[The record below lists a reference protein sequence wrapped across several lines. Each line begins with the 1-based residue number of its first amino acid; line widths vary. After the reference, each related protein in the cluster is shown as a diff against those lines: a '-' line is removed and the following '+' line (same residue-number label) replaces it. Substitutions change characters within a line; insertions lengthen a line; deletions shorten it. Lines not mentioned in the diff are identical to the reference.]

1 MLTNLGVLAGA
12 GATHLH
18 GGSTYVRAF
27 ERPSGPPGGARVPG
41 SSTRPRGCRRRRRRT
56 TRLRRGG
63 AQALGSS
70 LRRRRRP
77 PARARAERGSARTT
91 VTRLRTARSRVGVR
105 RAGTG
110 LLSHRSSFPGRDA
123 GQSPSPAMTPVNL
136 LYLLPTPCHRPAS
149 SSPVLAV
156 LLPTPRR
163 RPTSS
168 ACTRRRAAG
177 QPRPPAPHSAPP
189 VSFSQ
194 RHASGRAPPPRALL
208 SSSTRV

>member
-1 MLTNLGVLAGA
+1 M
-12 GATHLH
+12 
-18 GGSTYVRAF
+18 
-27 ERPSGPPGGARVPG
+27 
-41 SSTRPRGCRRRRRRT
+41 PRGCRRRRRRT

-77 PARARAERGSARTT
+77 PPRARAERGSARTT

-168 ACTRRRAAG
+168 ACSPLCAASLLL
-177 QPRPPAPHSAPP
+177 PTPCLR
-189 VSFSQ
+189 
-194 RHASGRAPPPRALL
+194 SG
-208 SSSTRV
+208 SSSSGAAVLVDARVGSYQSDTGKRERVRMEGQHNPASPLFGAQLWRPLETKIVS